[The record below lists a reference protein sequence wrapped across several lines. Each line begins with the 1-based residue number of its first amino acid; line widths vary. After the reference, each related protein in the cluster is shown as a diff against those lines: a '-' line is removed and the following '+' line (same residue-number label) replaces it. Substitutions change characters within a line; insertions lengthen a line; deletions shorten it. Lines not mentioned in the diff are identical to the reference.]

1 MKLSL
6 NKKSIKQLSK
16 KNTLSSKLTPQ
27 VAGGFG
33 NESLNCNSDVVCWTF
48 RGKPHCEIWDNEQF

>member
-16 KNTLSSKLTPQ
+16 SSSLPAKMTPQ
-27 VAGGFG
+27 VAGGVQD
-33 NESLNCNSDVVCWTF
+33 SLVCNSNGVCWTF
-48 RGKPHCEIWDNEQF
+48 RGKPHCEIWDDESF